1 MKPGR
6 VCLIGGGGYV
16 GTTLARRLLDE
27 GRTVTVVDTFWFG
40 DHLGTHPRLHKIEA
54 DIRRDGWVK
63 EALTDVDTVVV
74 LACLSNDPMAD
85 LDPELTRA
93 VNLDAL
99 QRVIL
104 DAKAHG
110 ARRLIYASSSSVYG
124 IQDVPRVVES
134 TPLKPITL
142 YSRYKGEI
150 EDFLNAHVD
159 DGFVGVSV
167 RSATVC
173 GYSPRMRLDLL
184 LNLFCWLALRQGA
197 ITIEGG
203 SQIRP
208 LIHMQDVV
216 DFYVRLL
223 GAEARL
229 VQGEAYNVSSGNYTV
244 QQVADMVSAYTGCA
258 LTYTGVVDAR
268 SYPLDAEK
276 AERVL
281 GFKTR
286 RTIDDAMVEV
296 CEAIHAGRIDGTSAN
311 FNLRRYRELV
321 GAL

>member
-1 MKPGR
+1 MQQ
-6 VCLIGGGGYV
+6 VILA
-16 GTTLARRLLDE
+16 ARR
-27 GRTVTVVDTFWFG
+27 
-40 DHLGTHPRLHKIEA
+40 
-54 DIRRDGWVK
+54 
-63 EALTDVDTVVV
+63 
-74 LACLSNDPMAD
+74 
-85 LDPELTRA
+85 
-93 VNLDAL
+93 
-99 QRVIL
+99 
-104 DAKAHG
+104 HG
-110 ARRLIYASSSSVYG
+110 ARRLVYASSSSVYG
-124 IQDVPRVVES
+124 VQDVPRVVES

-184 LNLFCWLALRQGA
+184 LNLFCWLALRQGT

-216 DFYVRLL
+216 DFYLL
-223 GAEARL
+223 LLEADAGL
-229 VQGEAYNVSSGNYTV
+229 VQGQAFNVSSGNYTV
-244 QQVADMVSAYTGCA
+244 QQVADMVAAYTGCS

-281 GFKTR
+281 GYRTR
-286 RTIDDAMVEV
+286 RTIDEAMVEV
-296 CEAIHAGRIDGTSAN
+296 CDAIRAGRIDGSSAN

-321 GAL
+321 GSL